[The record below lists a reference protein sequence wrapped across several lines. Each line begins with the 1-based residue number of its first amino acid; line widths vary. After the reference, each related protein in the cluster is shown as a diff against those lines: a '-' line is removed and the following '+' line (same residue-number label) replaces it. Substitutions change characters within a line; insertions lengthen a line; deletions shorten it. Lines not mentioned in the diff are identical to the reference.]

1 MRCLWGFIQKPTCLP
16 WDDVECSPALVWWSE
31 IWPRTRFC
39 LLELPKDT
47 LGHPWKTRIST
58 TMGAASRPNSPRT
71 DDAGTWHPSSSI
83 YADAKKKTQDQLKS
97 LQSGQTFAFRELSG
111 SQAEQLPVSSACWEM
126 LGKYW
131 EHISRLW
138 LWPVLTGSDLLFSM
152 ST

>member
-1 MRCLWGFIQKPTCLP
+1 
-16 WDDVECSPALVWWSE
+16 
-31 IWPRTRFC
+31 

-126 LGKYW
+126 LGNVGKILGTYFQT
-131 EHISRLW
+131 LT
-138 LWPVLTGSDLLFSM
+138 LTGSDRL
-152 ST
+152 